1 MSPLISECGTSVIPL
16 HQFTYLHNA
25 HHGVFGLHGHA
36 MILSLPPVLLVWGI
50 IAFAIGFIAY
60 TAQGLMGVSGT
71 GRWDGAW
78 VALTISLLMLIV
90 VALGLY
96 SFARM
101 WSTKRNR
108 GQKVVRT
115 RRPPA

>member
-60 TAQGLMGVSGT
+60 TTQGLMGVSGT

-90 VALGLY
+90 VALGL
-96 SFARM
+96 
-101 WSTKRNR
+101 
-108 GQKVVRT
+108 
-115 RRPPA
+115 

>member
-1 MSPLISECGTSVIPL
+1 M
-16 HQFTYLHNA
+16 
-25 HHGVFGLHGHA
+25 
-36 MILSLPPVLLVWGI
+36 PPVLLVWGI

-60 TAQGLMGVSGT
+60 AAQGLMGVSGS

-78 VALTISLLMLIV
+78 VALTVSLLMLIV

-96 SFARM
+96 IFTRM

-108 GQKVVRT
+108 DQKVVRT
-115 RRPPA
+115 RRPTA